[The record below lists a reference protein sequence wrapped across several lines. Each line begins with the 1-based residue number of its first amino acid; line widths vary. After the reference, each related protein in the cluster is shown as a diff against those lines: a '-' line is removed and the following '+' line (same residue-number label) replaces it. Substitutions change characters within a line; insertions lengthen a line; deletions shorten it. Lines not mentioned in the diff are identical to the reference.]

1 MLQRLIHWSLHNIFL
16 VLLLTLLTIAGGIYA
31 VMKTPLDAIPD
42 LSDVQVIVYTDYPGQ
57 APQVV
62 EDQVTYPLTSAL
74 LSVPKAKVV
83 RGYSFFGSS
92 FVYVIFEDR
101 TDLYWARSR
110 VLEYLNGVSGKL
122 PSGVTPTLGPDA
134 TGVGWVYQ
142 YALVAKNQS
151 LAALRSLQDWTLR
164 YPLSATPGVAE
175 VASVGGFVK
184 YQVVLDHEIAAY
196 NIWTLVMEVIRNN
209 NQDVGGRVIEL
220 AETDSWCVPR
230 AICVGWMIFVNWWLN
245 RSTARQSGS
254 AIWRSWAVRTSR

>member
-122 PSGVTPTLGPDA
+122 PSGSHQRPRRQRHHHRHVRDPM
-134 TGVGWVYQ
+134 
-142 YALVAKNQS
+142 S
-151 LAALRSLQDWTLR
+151 RRRSL
-164 YPLSATPGVAE
+164 
-175 VASVGGFVK
+175 
-184 YQVVLDHEIAAY
+184 
-196 NIWTLVMEVIRNN
+196 
-209 NQDVGGRVIEL
+209 
-220 AETDSWCVPR
+220 R
-230 AICVGWMIFVNWWLN
+230 AFH
-245 RSTARQSGS
+245 
-254 AIWRSWAVRTSR
+254 